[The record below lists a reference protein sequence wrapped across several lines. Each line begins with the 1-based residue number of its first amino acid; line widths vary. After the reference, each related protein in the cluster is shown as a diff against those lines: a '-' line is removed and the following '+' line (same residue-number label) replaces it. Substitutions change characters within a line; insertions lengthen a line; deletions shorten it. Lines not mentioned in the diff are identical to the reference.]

1 MKKVIKLD
9 RSALRSLITEAIH
22 AREPGSPLWAPEPQ
36 PVDEADKPKPKSADA
51 VVSEVGQA
59 LGDHFR
65 SQYNDDDPVQSEYG
79 QEAWN
84 VPVDIAVDEIVS
96 NLIEKI
102 EEVESRLHNG
112 EFAEHDF

>member
-9 RSALRSLITEAIH
+9 RNALRSLITEAIN

-36 PVDEADKPKPKSADA
+36 SVDEADKSKPQSADA

-59 LGDHFR
+59 LGDYFR
-65 SQYNDDDPVQSEYG
+65 SQYNDGDPIQSEYG

-84 VPVDIAVDEIVS
+84 AQVDIAVDEIVS
-96 NLIEKI
+96 LLIEKI
-102 EEVESRLHNG
+102 EEVETRLHNG